1 MRVGP
6 LRDFILGVR
15 FVDGEIRAV
24 DAIAVHLVAHC
35 HAAAVSRDIPSVRV
49 GPRRLYPA
57 TVGADRADVVHV
69 LREIMKRIAAGRRSA
84 HPQLERARFEIR
96 KRRLDLHPPMLGLGK
111 REAVANRRIAV
122 QPNVVRD
129 TEGDGD
135 EKGEAGAD
143 QRARSI
149 HIASYSGDRPPS
161 TVATMAERE

>member
-1 MRVGP
+1 
-6 LRDFILGVR
+6 
-15 FVDGEIRAV
+15 
-24 DAIAVHLVAHC
+24 
-35 HAAAVSRDIPSVRV
+35 
-49 GPRRLYPA
+49 
-57 TVGADRADVVHV
+57 
-69 LREIMKRIAAGRRSA
+69 
-84 HPQLERARFEIR
+84 
-96 KRRLDLHPPMLGLGK
+96 MLGLGK

-129 TEGDGD
+129 AEGDGD